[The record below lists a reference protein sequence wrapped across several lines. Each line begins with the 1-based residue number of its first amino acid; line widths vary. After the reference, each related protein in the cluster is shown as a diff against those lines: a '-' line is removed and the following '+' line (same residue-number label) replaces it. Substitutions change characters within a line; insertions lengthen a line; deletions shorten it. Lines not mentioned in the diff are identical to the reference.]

1 MKAQVNISQVL
12 QGGLAALVAWLF
24 QTVNQLQ
31 SQVAVYMVQIQKL
44 EENIVGLAMRER
56 ELNSALMSSVGAGIQ
71 SLNAVLTTLT
81 GIDDRMNSIEYEFT
95 TLKESTMVSNDIAVL
110 YEKINDLEMAASNLG
125 RANEQIA
132 YLQSEIN
139 SLRQDVMDSGWDL
152 DQKYI
157 PEKWEWTDLN
167 SKSIR
172 LETQIQGLEQRMW
185 ELDTLDDRITWL
197 ESNR

>member
-1 MKAQVNISQVL
+1 
-12 QGGLAALVAWLF
+12 
-24 QTVNQLQ
+24 
-31 SQVAVYMVQIQKL
+31 
-44 EENIVGLAMRER
+44 
-56 ELNSALMSSVGAGIQ
+56 
-71 SLNAVLTTLT
+71 
-81 GIDDRMNSIEYEFT
+81 MNSIEYEFT
-95 TLKESTMVSNDIAVL
+95 ALQESTMVSNDIAVL
-110 YEKINDLEMAASNLG
+110 YEKINDLEMAAANLG

-132 YLQSEIN
+132 YLQSEI
-139 SLRQDVMDSGWDL
+139 SSIRQDVMDSGWDL

-185 ELDTLDDRITWL
+185 ELDTLDDRISWL

>member
-1 MKAQVNISQVL
+1 MLKKIRDNI
-12 QGGLAALVAWLF
+12 GLVV
-24 QTVNQLQ
+24 TG
-31 SQVAVYMVQIQKL
+31 I
-44 EENIVGLAMRER
+44 
-56 ELNSALMSSVGAGIQ
+56 ALMSSVGAGIQ
-71 SLNAVLTTLT
+71 SLNAVLSTLT
-81 GIDDRMNSIEYEFT
+81 GIDDRMNNIEYEFYQ
-95 TLKESTMVSNDIAVL
+95 LKESTMVSNDIAVL
-110 YEKINDLEMAASNLG
+110 YEKIYDLEMAASNLG

-139 SLRQDVMDSGWDL
+139 SIREDVMNSGWDL

-167 SKSIR
+167 TKSVR

-185 ELDTLDDRITWL
+185 EIDTLDDRITWL

>member
-1 MKAQVNISQVL
+1 MISKIKDNL
-12 QGGLAALVAWLF
+12 ALVVTAI
-24 QTVNQLQ
+24 T
-31 SQVAVYMVQIQKL
+31 
-44 EENIVGLAMRER
+44 
-56 ELNSALMSSVGAGIQ
+56 LMGSIGAGVQ
-71 SLNAVLTTLT
+71 SLGAVLNTLT
-81 GIDDRMNSIEYEFT
+81 GIDDRMNSIESEFT
-95 TLKESTMVSNDIAVL
+95 QLKESTMVSNDIAVL
-110 YEKINDLEMAASNLG
+110 YEKINALEAVARDADMYEN
-125 RANEQIA
+125 QIA
-132 YLQSEIN
+132 YLTAELN

-167 SKSIR
+167 SKAIR

>member
-1 MKAQVNISQVL
+1 VL
-12 QGGLAALVAWLF
+12 KKVKDNLGLFV
-24 QTVNQLQ
+24 TG
-31 SQVAVYMVQIQKL
+31 I
-44 EENIVGLAMRER
+44 
-56 ELNSALMSSVGAGIQ
+56 ALMSSVGAGIQ

-110 YEKINDLEMAASNLG
+110 YEKINDLEMAA
-125 RANEQIA
+125 

-167 SKSIR
+167 SKAIR

>member
-1 MKAQVNISQVL
+1 MINKIKDN
-12 QGGLAALVAWLF
+12 LAL
-24 QTVNQLQ
+24 
-31 SQVAVYMVQIQKL
+31 
-44 EENIVGLAMRER
+44 IVTAIT
-56 ELNSALMSSVGAGIQ
+56 LMGSIGAGVQ
-71 SLNAVLTTLT
+71 SLGAVLNTLT
-81 GIDDRMNSIEYEFT
+81 GIDDRMNSIESEFT
-95 TLKESTMVSNDIAVL
+95 QLKESTMVSNDIAVL
-110 YEKINDLEMAASNLG
+110 YEKINDLEIAASNLG

-139 SLRQDVMDSGWDL
+139 SIRQDVMDSGWDL

-167 SKSIR
+167 SKAIR

>member
-1 MKAQVNISQVL
+1 MINKIKDN
-12 QGGLAALVAWLF
+12 LAL
-24 QTVNQLQ
+24 
-31 SQVAVYMVQIQKL
+31 
-44 EENIVGLAMRER
+44 IVTAIT
-56 ELNSALMSSVGAGIQ
+56 LMGSIGAGVQ
-71 SLNAVLTTLT
+71 SLGAVLNTLT
-81 GIDDRMNSIEYEFT
+81 GIDDRMNSIESEFT
-95 TLKESTMVSNDIAVL
+95 QLKESTMVSNDIAVL
-110 YEKINDLEMAASNLG
+110 YEKINALEAVARDADMYEN
-125 RANEQIA
+125 QIA
-132 YLQSEIN
+132 YLTAELN

-167 SKSIR
+167 SKAIR